1 MNKHELAKNIN
12 RFLEYDLDNYIY
24 STGMQREWILTLKED
39 SLASYLNKGSISS
52 DTRNMIRIVYS
63 VAKAFQGL
71 SDTKKHPFK
80 KILTLKYFDG
90 FLPSQQI
97 ADEVGYC
104 LHTYYLKKNDAL
116 LEFYKAFISAQQYYN
131 VFPVIYLDNGVVDAE
146 STKKAL
152 DTPKMA
158 NLASFLSS
166 LTYWQT
172 VNLYITLLQA
182 RSDISFMDAKKQALA
197 NCSNLD
203 KLEHLLDES
212 LNSPNPKQIN
222 YSTSSN

>member
-1 MNKHELAKNIN
+1 MQCQNEKMNKHELAKNIN

-80 KILTLKYFDG
+80 KILALKYFDG

-97 ADEVGYC
+97 ADKVGYC

-116 LEFYKAFISAQQYYN
+116 LEFYKAFLPAQSYYG

-152 DTPKMA
+152 DTPKMD

-172 VNLYITLLQA
+172 INLYITLLQA
-182 RSDISFMDAKKQALA
+182 RSNISFNDAKKQAIVNYSNA
-197 NCSNLD
+197 SNL
-203 KLEHLLDES
+203 KKMLNES
-212 LNSPNPKQIN
+212 LNSPSPKE
-222 YSTSSN
+222 

>member
-80 KILTLKYFDG
+80 KILALKYFDG

-116 LEFYKAFISAQQYYN
+116 LEFYKAFISAQQYYKA
-131 VFPVIYLDNGVVDAE
+131 FPVIYLDNGVVDAE

-152 DTPKMA
+152 DTPKMD

-212 LNSPNPKQIN
+212 LNSPNPK
-222 YSTSSN
+222 

>member
-80 KILTLKYFDG
+80 KILALKYFDG
-90 FLPSQQI
+90 FMPSQQI
-97 ADEVGYC
+97 ADKVGYC
-104 LHTYYLKKNDAL
+104 LHTYYLKKNDVL
-116 LEFYKAFISAQQYYN
+116 LEFYKSFLPAQSYYG

-152 DTPKMA
+152 DTPKMD

-172 VNLYITLLQA
+172 INLYITLLQA
-182 RSDISFMDAKKQALA
+182 RSNISFNDAKKQAVA
-197 NCSNLD
+197 
-203 KLEHLLDES
+203 
-212 LNSPNPKQIN
+212 N
-222 YSTSSN
+222 YSNTSILKNMLNTE

>member
-52 DTRNMIRIVYS
+52 DTRNMIRIIYS

-80 KILTLKYFDG
+80 KILALKYFDG

-97 ADEVGYC
+97 ADKVGYC

-116 LEFYKAFISAQQYYN
+116 LEFYKSFLPAQSYYG

-152 DTPKMA
+152 DTPKMD

-172 VNLYITLLQA
+172 INLYITLLQA
-182 RSDISFMDAKKQALA
+182 RSNISFNDAKKQAIVNYSNA
-197 NCSNLD
+197 SNL
-203 KLEHLLDES
+203 KKILNES
-212 LNSPNPKQIN
+212 LNSPSPKE
-222 YSTSSN
+222 